1 MLLSAVGAALRL
13 VPRRLWH
20 RRGEPVARRC
30 NGELLLV
37 WARRPCLRPRLE
49 PAAGECLGVREVP
62 CLAELRV
69 LLSAVGAALRL
80 PPRCP
85 RGSLKLFLSRC
96 KRGLLLL
103 RPVLLW
109 LDGMLL
115 SGTEEQLAGPDGA
128 WLKVLELLLSGVA
141 EHWDGPGP
149 CWLMVLRLARY
160 DRVLEAVRGGR
171 KVSRM
176 EFQPWGGTGSHPSWA
191 KGTEAKPEPT
201 SMQLLA
207 SYRCPLQH
215 RRCNPRS
222 FCSDSHR
229 NSADG
234 CFAQHRSSRGAAPR
248 AWGNKPVLAVRTK

>member
-1 MLLSAVGAALRL
+1 MLLLAVGAALRL
-13 VPRRLWH
+13 VPRRLWR

-80 PPRCP
+80 PPWCP

-115 SGTEEQLAGPDGA
+115 SGTEERLAGPDGA

-176 EFQPWGGTGSHPSWA
+176 EFQPWDGTGSH
-191 KGTEAKPEPT
+191 
-201 SMQLLA
+201 L
-207 SYRCPLQH
+207 
-215 RRCNPRS
+215 
-222 FCSDSHR
+222 
-229 NSADG
+229 
-234 CFAQHRSSRGAAPR
+234 SRARGI
-248 AWGNKPVLAVRTK
+248 